1 MKLATIALDRLHVS
15 ALNMRFSDPDPDVSD
30 ILPSITARG
39 VYQPLLVRPEGEGFG
54 VVAGRRRLF
63 AARAAK
69 ENGADIDDPPCAI
82 LSPDDDAEALEAS
95 ILENCARLDPNEVSR
110 WESFSKLV
118 EQGRSPEQIAELF
131 ALPVIMVK
139 RALALGALLPPLRAA
154 YRAGDIDA
162 ATIRPLT
169 LATKTQQRAWLKLFK
184 SKTDRAPRGRALK
197 AWLFGGDL
205 STEHALFDLQTYKGK
220 IVTDLFEERGVFA
233 DVDQFWTLQ
242 NAAIAALREERLAS
256 GWRDVT
262 VLDMAERFHTW
273 DHAPVSKT
281 NGGRLYIE
289 VRADGQVIEHEGYLT
304 HAERRRAERAAKGE
318 AEASPIARPELTKAA
333 QNYVALH
340 RHGAVQCELLTR
352 PGLAVRVMV
361 AHVLAGSSLWGVEAD
376 PVKADK
382 EITAESVAASLAR
395 ARMAKERAAVLK
407 LLGRTETAD
416 RLVHPNGDDYRL
428 CELLAKLIALSDA
441 DVMRAA
447 SLAMA
452 ETLEVGSAAVD
463 ALGVHM
469 EVDMGRYWSPD
480 EAFYTLLRD
489 KAAINAMLADIGGKA
504 VAEANLTT
512 TAKTQKEIIAAFV
525 TGEGREQKTGWL
537 PRYFRF
543 PFTAYTK
550 AGAGGLSNT
559 AARIAKLFKPAKAK
573 TQVRKAA

>member
-1 MKLATIALDRLHVS
+1 MKLATLPLDRLHVS
-15 ALNMRFSDPDPDVSD
+15 ALNMRFADPDPDVSD

-39 VYQPLLVRPEGEGFG
+39 VYQPLLVRPEGDGFG

-69 ENGADIDDPPCAI
+69 ENGAEIDDPPCAI

-95 ILENCARLDPNEVSR
+95 ILENCARLDPDEVSR

-118 EQGRSPEQIAELF
+118 DQGRSAEQIADLF

-139 RALALGALLPPLRAA
+139 RALALGALLPQLRAA

-184 SKTDRAPRGRALK
+184 SKTERAPGGRALK

-205 STEHALFDLQTYKGK
+205 STEHALFDLKSYKGK

-233 DVDQFWTLQ
+233 DADQFWTLQ
-242 NAAIAALREERLAS
+242 NAAIAKLREEKLAS
-256 GWRDVT
+256 GWQDVT
-262 VLDMAERFHTW
+262 VLDIAERFHTW
-273 DHAPVSKT
+273 DHAPVSKAD
-281 NGGRLYIE
+281 GGRLYIE

-304 HAERRRAERAAKGE
+304 PAERRRAERAAKGE
-318 AEASPIARPELTKAA
+318 AETTPVARPELTKAA

-340 RHGAVQCELLTR
+340 RHGAVQCELITR
-352 PGLAVRVMV
+352 PELALRVIV
-361 AHVLAGSSLWGVEAD
+361 AHMLAGSSLWCVEAD
-376 PVKADK
+376 PLKVDK
-382 EITAESVAASLAR
+382 EITAESVAASPTR
-395 ARMAKERAAVLK
+395 QRMAEERAAVLQ
-407 LLGRTETAD
+407 LLGLPDKAD

-428 CELLAKLIALSDA
+428 CELLAKLIALPDK
-441 DVMRAA
+441 DVMRVA

-452 ETLEVGSAAVD
+452 ETLEVGSAAVE

-469 EVDMGRYWSPD
+469 EVDMGRYWAPD
-480 EAFYTLLRD
+480 EAFYALLRD

-504 VAEANLTT
+504 VADGNLSA
-512 TAKTQKEIIAAFV
+512 TAKAQKEIIAAFV
-525 TGEGREQKTGWL
+525 TGDGREQKTGWL

-543 PFTAYTK
+543 PFSAYTK

-559 AARIAKLFKPAKAK
+559 AARVAKLFKLNPAKPQA
-573 TQVRKAA
+573 RKAA